1 MGWSKKYTNHKP
13 IKRARCIDNSN
24 CDMIYDKVV
33 YDIIK
38 QTETQYL
45 VQFKSKGAHWY
56 DRNRF
61 QDIDLALGIKQ
72 LTPKKENINTNT
84 KQLF

>member
-13 IKRARCIDNSN
+13 IKRARCINSGN
-24 CDMIYDKVV
+24 CDMIYDNVV
-33 YDIIK
+33 YHIIK
-38 QTETQYL
+38 QTETKYL

-56 DRNRF
+56 DRERF
-61 QDIDLALGIKQ
+61 QDIDLSLGSKQ
-72 LTPKKENINTNT
+72 QTINT